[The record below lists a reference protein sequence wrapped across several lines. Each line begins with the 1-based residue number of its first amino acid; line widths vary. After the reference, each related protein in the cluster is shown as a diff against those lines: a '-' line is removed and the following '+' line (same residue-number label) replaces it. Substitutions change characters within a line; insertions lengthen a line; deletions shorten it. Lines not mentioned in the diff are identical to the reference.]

1 MYYSTEKI
9 CEFPPEELIVDKKM
23 GTVEFLPTSTSPFF
37 VYYQASLEASQVA
50 LFARG
55 SGTGRLP
62 AVFHIGY
69 TYGLDFMNLDEYKQ
83 SDIRMAI
90 CRRALINSLGG
101 LSKDILISSE
111 SSGVD
116 GVSSSEGRAGLPY
129 LSLLREMEQKWIEK
143 MS

>member
-1 MYYSTEKI
+1 MIRK
-9 CEFPPEELIVDKKM
+9 V

-83 SDIRMAI
+83 SDIRI
-90 CRRALINSLGG
+90 H
-101 LSKDILISSE
+101 
-111 SSGVD
+111 
-116 GVSSSEGRAGLPY
+116 
-129 LSLLREMEQKWIEK
+129 LLNVAT
-143 MS
+143 